1 MAPENWQGGSM
12 SGHSKWS
19 TIKNK
24 KGALDAKRGQLFTR
38 LTKEI
43 VVAAKTGGGD
53 PDMNPRLRLA
63 IQQARSGNMPLDNID
78 RAIKRA
84 TGEGEGQANLEELVY
99 EGFSPGGAAI
109 LVMTVTD
116 NRNRASSEVRN
127 AFDRN
132 NGKMGQVGS
141 VSYLF
146 EQKGLITLEV
156 TAQQL
161 EEAELLAI
169 ENGAEDTTAEDSTL
183 EIRTAPENFETLC
196 LAFETAGLKALS
208 SEITM
213 IPTIQAVLDE
223 KTAEQTLKLLDKL
236 EDLDDVQ
243 KVITNADFPEA
254 VLEKYGSAA

>member
-1 MAPENWQGGSM
+1 M

-63 IQQARSGNMPLDNID
+63 IQQARSGNMPLDNIE

-84 TGEGEGQANLEELVY
+84 TGQGEGQADLEELMY

-146 EQKGLITLEV
+146 ELKGVITLGV
-156 TAQQL
+156 TSQQM

-169 ENGAEDTTAEDSTL
+169 ENGAEDTIGEESTL
-183 EIRTAPENFETLC
+183 EIRTTPEDFEPLR
-196 LAFETAGLKALS
+196 LVLEGAGFQALS
-208 SEITM
+208 AEVTM
-213 IPTIQAVLDE
+213 VPTTQTTLDD
-223 KTAEQTLKLLDKL
+223 KTAEQTLRLLDKL

-243 KVITNADFPEA
+243 KVHTNADFPET
-254 VLEKYGSAA
+254 VLEKYGSTA

>member
-1 MAPENWQGGSM
+1 M

-43 VVAAKTGGGD
+43 VVAAKASGGD

-63 IQQARSGNMPLDNID
+63 VQQARANNMPLDNIE

-84 TGEGEGQANLEELVY
+84 TGQGDGQVELEELTY

-141 VSYLF
+141 VGYLF
-146 EQKGLITLEV
+146 
-156 TAQQL
+156 
-161 EEAELLAI
+161 
-169 ENGAEDTTAEDSTL
+169 
-183 EIRTAPENFETLC
+183 
-196 LAFETAGLKALS
+196 
-208 SEITM
+208 
-213 IPTIQAVLDE
+213 
-223 KTAEQTLKLLDKL
+223 
-236 EDLDDVQ
+236 
-243 KVITNADFPEA
+243 
-254 VLEKYGSAA
+254 

>member
-1 MAPENWQGGSM
+1 M

-63 IQQARSGNMPLDNID
+63 VQQARSNNMPLDNIE

-84 TGEGEGQANLEELVY
+84 TGQGDGQVELEELTY

-141 VSYLF
+141 VGYLF

-156 TAQQL
+156 TPQDA
-161 EEAELLAI
+161 EEVELLAI
-169 ENGAEDTTAEDSTL
+169 ENGAEDTISEDSTL
-183 EIRTAPENFETLC
+183 EIRTAPEDFETIR
-196 LAFETAGLKALS
+196 LALEEAGLTALS
-208 SEITM
+208 SEVTM
-213 IPTIQAVLDE
+213 VPTSQAALDE
-223 KTAEQTLKLLDKL
+223 KTAEQTLRLLDKL

>member
-1 MAPENWQGGSM
+1 M

-43 VVAAKTGGGD
+43 VVAAKASGGD

-63 IQQARSGNMPLDNID
+63 VQQARSNNMPLDNIE

-84 TGEGEGQANLEELVY
+84 TGQGDGQVELEELTY

-141 VSYLF
+141 VGYLF

-156 TAQQL
+156 T
-161 EEAELLAI
+161 
-169 ENGAEDTTAEDSTL
+169 
-183 EIRTAPENFETLC
+183 P
-196 LAFETAGLKALS
+196 
-208 SEITM
+208 
-213 IPTIQAVLDE
+213 
-223 KTAEQTLKLLDKL
+223 
-236 EDLDDVQ
+236 
-243 KVITNADFPEA
+243 
-254 VLEKYGSAA
+254 

>member
-1 MAPENWQGGSM
+1 M

-38 LTKEI
+38 PTKEI

>member
-1 MAPENWQGGSM
+1 M

-43 VVAAKTGGGD
+43 VVAAKAGGGD

-63 IQQARSGNMPLDNID
+63 IQQARSNNMPLDNIE

-84 TGEGEGQANLEELVY
+84 TGQGDGQVELEELTY

-141 VSYLF
+141 VGYLF

-156 TAQQL
+156 T
-161 EEAELLAI
+161 
-169 ENGAEDTTAEDSTL
+169 T
-183 EIRTAPENFETLC
+183 
-196 LAFETAGLKALS
+196 
-208 SEITM
+208 
-213 IPTIQAVLDE
+213 
-223 KTAEQTLKLLDKL
+223 
-236 EDLDDVQ
+236 
-243 KVITNADFPEA
+243 
-254 VLEKYGSAA
+254 